1 MSKGKYAGAGFI
13 IGLLLAT
20 GIDPIG
26 AVIEAFKEIL
36 TSFYVMVG
44 SGIILIGLL
53 VLFIYEILNKA
64 EPVITAVEAY
74 NERGELGL
82 VAFLLGLLAG
92 LVITVASLPGAL
104 LLIVAALLE
113 NAS

>member
-13 IGLLLAT
+13 IGFFLAI
-20 GIDPIG
+20 GVDPTG

-36 TSFYVMVG
+36 TSFYVRVS

-53 VLFIYEILNKA
+53 VLFIYKLLNNA

-74 NERGELGL
+74 NEKGELGF

-92 LVITVASLPGAL
+92 LVVPMAQVLGAVLLIFAL
-104 LLIVAALLE
+104 LLE
-113 NAS
+113 NIS